1 MVSVVNDNCIK
12 CKSCADVCPVDAF
25 REGDTQ
31 LVVDPDTC
39 ISCGVCISECPQEAI
54 QTEEEADP
62 HWVEFNA
69 EKAKGWPNATE

>member
-31 LVVDPDTC
+31 LVVE
-39 ISCGVCISECPQEAI
+39 IGRSCAI
-54 QTEEEADP
+54 VRSIRLQIL
-62 HWVEFNA
+62 
-69 EKAKGWPNATE
+69 